1 MSALIPD
8 HQEFLQDWRQLLDQ
22 LPPRD
27 REIVELTSS
36 NTVSLTDI
44 GRQQGVSRERIRQRK
59 VRSVQRILSMIET
72 KPEAPIRHAIHTL
85 VDLSQRA
92 GLQITNKALNKD
104 SRNRGALTLT
114 EKLTNLGVADSND
127 HPLIA
132 IMTALAHTPKP
143 APPDLRNLIHAINQI
158 LRASPRSTTPENL
171 AAAIPAHWKPFLSLW
186 PRLELDLHIQANTG
200 FSPDPTTG
208 AYPPYFPITH
218 QPLDPTFILTYT
230 TKVLHEAQ
238 QPMTV
243 AEIADQATCAAR
255 QDGQERT
262 YTTNSI
268 RRTLEES
275 PLTKWA
281 GSSTYALTEWDTGL
295 SNPEWKLG
303 RRAQIGDEIAHFI
316 AEQGQPMTMK
326 AITDHIQS
334 RLNVMPLSAYGSIIR
349 NANVH
354 FRILPDGT
362 VDLTDRHK

>member
-1 MSALIPD
+1 M
-8 HQEFLQDWRQLLDQ
+8 
-22 LPPRD
+22 
-27 REIVELTSS
+27 
-36 NTVSLTDI
+36 
-44 GRQQGVSRERIRQRK
+44 
-59 VRSVQRILSMIET
+59 
-72 KPEAPIRHAIHTL
+72 
-85 VDLSQRA
+85 
-92 GLQITNKALNKD
+92 
-104 SRNRGALTLT
+104 
-114 EKLTNLGVADSND
+114 
-127 HPLIA
+127 
-132 IMTALAHTPKP
+132 
-143 APPDLRNLIHAINQI
+143 
-158 LRASPRSTTPENL
+158 
-171 AAAIPAHWKPFLSLW
+171 SLW
-186 PRLELDLHIQANTG
+186 PRLEIDLHIQANTG
-200 FSPDPTTG
+200 FSPDPATG
-208 AYPPYFPITH
+208 AYPPYFPIIH

-238 QPMTV
+238 QPLTV
-243 AEIADQATCAAR
+243 AEITDRATCAAR

-262 YTTNSI
+262 YRTTAI

-275 PLTKWA
+275 PLIKWA

-349 NANVH
+349 NANIH